1 MDRRFRGFLRSF
13 NQAHAGNGAVSVAKV
28 ELGKE
33 QGAELEEAR
42 VLQQRQASDEIDRLL
57 AGVG

>member
-1 MDRRFRGFLRSF
+1 MDRQFRGFLRSF
-13 NQAHAGNGAVSVAKV
+13 DQAHAGNSAVSVAKV

-42 VLQQRQASDEIDRLL
+42 VLQQR
-57 AGVG
+57 

>member
-13 NQAHAGNGAVSVAKV
+13 DQAHAGNSAVSVAKV

-42 VLQQRQASDEIDRLL
+42 VLQQR
-57 AGVG
+57 